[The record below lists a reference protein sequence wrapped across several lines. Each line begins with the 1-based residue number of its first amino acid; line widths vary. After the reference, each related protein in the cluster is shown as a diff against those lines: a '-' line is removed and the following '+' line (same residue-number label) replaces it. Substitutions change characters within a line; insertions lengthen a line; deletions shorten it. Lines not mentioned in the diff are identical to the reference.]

1 MTRRLSAPR
10 IVILSGQ
17 GIFVICGEG
26 LTLSPYVPRTSPFF
40 SSVFH
45 TACAL
50 SAPTGH
56 LPLEGKAD
64 DTREIC
70 DQETFGHRPINIRG
84 ASNFYAPYH
93 PPLNPLTLLSLFR
106 KQSRDST
113 LKELT
118 LNPEP

>member
-17 GIFVICGEG
+17 EIFVIRGEG
-26 LTLSPYVPRTSPFF
+26 LTLFPHVPRTSPFF

-50 SAPTGH
+50 SAPMGH

-64 DTREIC
+64 DTRKTGY
-70 DQETFGHRPINIRG
+70 QETFGHRPINICG

-93 PPLNPLTLLSLFR
+93 PCPTL
-106 KQSRDST
+106 
-113 LKELT
+113 
-118 LNPEP
+118 